1 MLLHSHRLQLVA
13 TSCTTAVVH
22 YKTQQLQL
30 KSPVAT
36 SCGSV
41 GLQFFAVAAT
51 GLFKD

>member
-1 MLLHSHRLQLVA
+1 M
-13 TSCTTAVVH
+13 
-22 YKTQQLQL
+22 KTQQLQL

-51 GLFKD
+51 GPSKTMKYKSSMEEIYLLKHLIVA